1 MTAAAKQIFEAA
13 LKLEPS
19 ERERLAEALWQSI
32 EHQGDVEAAWAEEVK
47 ERIAAADAGEIDS
60 TPWDEARDEPAH
72 AAGPRRWHPAC
83 HRRAARSRLKH
94 RARSCAA
101 G

>member
-1 MTAAAKQIFEAA
+1 MPWARGVAARYTGLVMTAAAKQIFEAA

-32 EHQGDVEAAWAEEVK
+32 EGQGDVDPAWAEEIK

-60 TPWDEARDEPAH
+60 TPWDEVRDELIDELKQIH
-72 AAGPRRWHPAC
+72 
-83 HRRAARSRLKH
+83 SRG
-94 RARSCAA
+94 R
-101 G
+101 